1 MQTLQDWMKVHA
13 PALCTFLPAMPLAQ
27 KFDAKMNEGN
37 YKVLAL
43 LLTERK
49 LVSKK
54 QAYLEHQ
61 FDHSLLTV
69 CDGFLED
76 ISLWRRNKERPR
88 LSGKKRGTYWCFLS
102 IWDA

>member
-1 MQTLQDWMKVHA
+1 
-13 PALCTFLPAMPLAQ
+13 
-27 KFDAKMNEGN
+27 MNEGN
-37 YKVLAL
+37 YKILAL

-54 QAYLEHQ
+54 QAHSEHQ

-69 CDGFLED
+69 CDGFLE
-76 ISLWRRNKERPR
+76 IALALWRRNEERPR
-88 LSGKKRGTYWCFLS
+88 LSGKKRGTYRCFLS